1 MEETSSS
8 PGDTLSI
15 LESDLKTVFHTL
27 LLLEKQRLVLK
38 IMNALQQESKST
50 LKLFLLNTKLL
61 TTTLSCSILK
71 L

>member
-1 MEETSSS
+1 M
-8 PGDTLSI
+8 SI

-27 LLLEKQRLVLK
+27 LLLEKQRRVLK
-38 IMNALQQESKST
+38 IMNALQQESKNT

-61 TTTLSCSILK
+61 TTTLSSSILK